1 MILELLTKG
10 IAAIPPLIPQDWD
23 ENTVIRLEH
32 EIITITFRA
41 GTASLSS
48 GECPEAASIIQL
60 PERRLCDIIDG
71 TIDFMTVWRELA
83 EPSPTDR
90 RYILK
95 GSGAKLFTLVDLLS
109 RTYKSNADFKSLLDT
124 CKTSCAS
131 EQ

>member
-32 EIITITFRA
+32 EIITITFRV
-41 GTASLSS
+41 GTASLSN
-48 GECPEAASIIQL
+48 GECPAAASIIQL
-60 PERRLCDIIDG
+60 SERRLCDIIDG